1 MAQYRTGLI
10 EPCCELASEVKS
22 NVNPTNEQT
31 QGLYRPCYRLT
42 NVIYPGWQYRS
53 LELMRVD
60 ERTGKLCVLAGE
72 NLDFEIKPTGG
83 YEP

>member
-1 MAQYRTGLI
+1 M
-10 EPCCELASEVKS
+10 EPTDKQA
-22 NVNPTNEQT
+22 
-31 QGLYRPCYRLT
+31 QGLYRLCYRLT

-53 LELMRVD
+53 VEIVRID
-60 ERTGKLCVLAGE
+60 ERTGNLYVLAGD